1 MLKEKTQEP
10 TVMSSDFSEENRQ
23 ELITELSTLLE
34 KNANEIRLHWVKE
47 MQRSGLLA
55 SLSAKEI
62 EEQSRAIY
70 DTCILCL
77 KTGSFQGAEN
87 HAGSMAKK
95 AVLETMTVDQIISGI
110 LILRDVY
117 GRFIFQWYH
126 KKPTKYQEI
135 VRTYEPVA
143 RRILNIV
150 ALAFVTERESVI
162 KQQEAMMRLSTP
174 LVDVWEGTIMIP
186 LIGILDSARA
196 KQLTEAV
203 LEQISKTKTDVI
215 VMDISGIAAIDTK
228 AASHILRTMQAAKL
242 MGTEIIMTGIRP
254 DVATTLVTLGID
266 LSNVKTCSTMRE
278 GLEYAY
284 TKQGWKVTKT

>member
-10 TVMSSDFSEENRQ
+10 IIDLSDVSEENRQ
-23 ELITELSTLLE
+23 ELTSELSALLE
-34 KNANEIRLHWVKE
+34 ENANEIRSHWVKE
-47 MQRSGLLA
+47 MRRSGLLA
-55 SLSAKEI
+55 SLSTKEI

-77 KTGSFQGAEN
+77 KTGSYQGAEN
-87 HAGSMAKK
+87 YAGNMAKK
-95 AVLETMTVDQIISGI
+95 AVLETMTVDQIISGL

-126 KKPTKYQEI
+126 KNPAKYEE
-135 VRTYEPVA
+135 VVHTYEPVA

-162 KQQEAMMRLSTP
+162 KQQEAVTRLSTP

-203 LEQISKTKTDVI
+203 LEQIAKTKTDVI

-266 LSNVKTCSTMRE
+266 LSNVVTRGTMRE
-278 GLEYAY
+278 GLEFAY
-284 TKQGWKVTKT
+284 SRQGWKVTKV

>member
-1 MLKEKTQEP
+1 
-10 TVMSSDFSEENRQ
+10 
-23 ELITELSTLLE
+23 
-34 KNANEIRLHWVKE
+34 
-47 MQRSGLLA
+47 
-55 SLSAKEI
+55 
-62 EEQSRAIY
+62 
-70 DTCILCL
+70 
-77 KTGSFQGAEN
+77 
-87 HAGSMAKK
+87 
-95 AVLETMTVDQIISGI
+95 MTVDQIISGI

-126 KKPTKYQEI
+126 KKPARYQEI

-266 LSNVKTCSTMRE
+266 LSNVITCSTMRE
-278 GLEYAY
+278 GLKFAY
-284 TKQGWKVTKT
+284 NKQGWKVTKT

>member
-1 MLKEKTQEP
+1 MLKKETQEP
-10 TVMSSDFSEENRQ
+10 ILELSDVSEENIQ
-23 ELITELSTLLE
+23 ELTVELSTLLE
-34 KNANEIRLHWVKE
+34 ENANEIRSHWVKE
-47 MQRSGLLA
+47 MRRSGVLA

-77 KTGSFQGAEN
+77 KTGSYQGAEN
-87 HAGSMAKK
+87 YASSMAKK
-95 AVLETMTVDQIISGI
+95 AILETMTVDQIISGL

-126 KKPTKYQEI
+126 KNPAKYAE
-135 VRTYEPVA
+135 VVHTYEPVA

-162 KQQEAMMRLSTP
+162 KQQEAVMRLSTP
-174 LVDVWEGTIMIP
+174 LVEVWEGTIMIP
-186 LIGILDSARA
+186 LIGLLDSARA

-203 LEQISKTKTDVI
+203 LEQIAKTKIDVI
-215 VMDISGIAAIDTK
+215 VMDVSGIAAIDTK

-266 LSNVKTCSTMRE
+266 LSNVVTRSTMRE
-278 GLEYAY
+278 GLEFAY
-284 TKQGWKVTKT
+284 SKLGWKVTKD

>member
-10 TVMSSDFSEENRQ
+10 TIVSSDFSEENRQ
-23 ELITELSTLLE
+23 ELTTELSTLLE

-87 HAGSMAKK
+87 YAGSMAKK

-126 KKPTKYQEI
+126 KKPARYQEI

-266 LSNVKTCSTMRE
+266 LSNVVTCSTMRE
-278 GLEYAY
+278 GLKFAY
-284 TKQGWKVTKT
+284 NKQGWKVTKT